1 MHKNS
6 QNALAM
12 LLALI
17 LTASALSGCMA
28 SQDEPSDE
36 VKSENLEDWNVF
48 LVQSYSDLPI
58 CDSSKDGRLYYVSSS
73 SGFQA
78 CSNSS
83 WQEIDLTGPSGADGA
98 DGMQGPMGEVGAQ
111 GPAGPKGEPGT
122 QGPSGQ
128 QGPPGPPGQDGS
140 DGTSFNI
147 VGTVE
152 ETSDLGEIYIGDD
165 GDAFLVNSTTHIHVW
180 SMGQWVDLGN
190 ISGPRG
196 IDGLD
201 GADGAQGPPGPAGPN
216 GEVGAQGPPGPAGPN
231 GADGAQGP
239 PGPAGPNGADGSMP
253 TVMEMTVTVSSMK
266 YFVEGIQQGTITL
279 YRGFTYSFDQ
289 SASSNS
295 IHPLKISTTSDGTH
309 GGGSEYTAGITY
321 SGTQGTDGLLTFT
334 VPLDAPS
341 TLYYYCSNH
350 ASMGGSISVQSLG
363 GVA

>member
-216 GEVGAQGPPGPAGPN
+216 G
-231 GADGAQGP
+231 
-239 PGPAGPNGADGSMP
+239 ADGSMP